1 MHPKLLLLGAVGA
14 LGAAIPLPS
23 ATLNGNQVLTGVIEQ
38 NVEAF
43 RGVPFAD
50 PPLGDLRLRY
60 PTNFTGSYQGL
71 QALTYKGACMQID
84 PLKVVT
90 ALERGANALAGI
102 PAFLRNPLFQT
113 FKGSVDTSEDCLYL
127 NVLRPLGTSAEDK
140 LPVLVWVHGGAFLWG
155 SSATYPGEHFVR
167 DSVKM
172 NQPVVFV
179 SITYRAGPFGFLGGE
194 NVKNLGLANIGLMDQ
209 RKGLEWIQDNIANF
223 GGDPDRVTLFSE
235 SAGAMAVATQL
246 VLYDGDHTYNGKP
259 LYHAAIMQSGGPLP
273 FADMTSLRPQ
283 VEYDRFLQL
292 TGCQKFKGEAA
303 IDCLRTRPLDILVG
317 AFNSYPVDEIFGIL
331 EMFLAYS
338 PRPDGKILTG
348 DPYTLYKQNKVAPVP
363 IITGNMEDDG
373 TVFALMTLNTTNSA
387 GTRKWLEFFMF
398 DAPKDKI
405 DELMRL
411 YPEDPV
417 VGSPYRTGLSNQ
429 INSQYKRM
437 ASLMTDVLFFA
448 PRRIIIENSKQKIFT
463 YVSTAL
469 HNLVPYLG
477 TFHAVDVV
485 FQFYLDIGPSHPFR
499 KYWIAFTNH
508 LDPNVGSGLP
518 QWDEYN
524 NDNKN
529 MLEITFRN
537 QFMRKD
543 DYRTQEIEYCA
554 TEPSLR
560 L

>member
-1 MHPKLLLLGAVGA
+1 MHLKLLLLRAVVV
-14 LGAAIPLPS
+14 LGVANPLPS
-23 ATLNGNQVLTGVIEQ
+23 ATLNGDQVLTGLIEQ

-50 PPLGDLRLRY
+50 PPVGDLRLRY

-71 QALTYKGACMQID
+71 QALNYRGACMQID
-84 PLKVVT
+84 PANVVST
-90 ALERGANALAGI
+90 LERGADAIARI
-102 PAFLRNPLFQT
+102 PAFLRIPLFQT
-113 FKGSVDTSEDCLYL
+113 FKGTVDTSEDCLYL
-127 NVLRPLGTSAEDK
+127 NVLRPVGTSAKDK

-155 SSATYPGEHFVR
+155 SSASYPGERFVR

-172 NQPVVFV
+172 NQPVIFV
-179 SITYRAGPFGFLGGE
+179 SITYRAGPFGFLGGD
-194 NVKNLGLANIGLMDQ
+194 NIKNLGLANIGLMDQ

-259 LYHAAIMQSGGPLP
+259 LFHAAIMQSGGPLP
-273 FADMTSLRPQ
+273 FADITSIRPQ
-283 VEYDRFLQL
+283 VEYDRFIQL
-292 TGCQKFKGEAA
+292 TGCQMFKGEAA
-303 IDCLRTRPLDILVG
+303 IDCLRTRPIETLAE
-317 AFNSYPVDEIFGIL
+317 AFNSYPREESFGIL
-331 EMFLAYS
+331 EMFLAYA
-338 PRPDGKILTG
+338 PRPDGKILTE

-363 IITGNMEDDG
+363 IITGDMEDDG
-373 TVFALMTLNTTNSA
+373 TVFALMTQNATNA
-387 GTRKWLEFFMF
+387 ADIRKWLEYFFF
-398 DAPKDKI
+398 DAPTDKI

-411 YPEDPV
+411 YPDDPA
-417 VGSPYRTGLSNQ
+417 VGSPYRTGDNNQ

-448 PRRIIIENSKQKIFT
+448 PRRIIIENSTQKIFT
-463 YVSTAL
+463 YVCTAL
-469 HNLVPYLG
+469 HNLVPNLG
-477 TFHAVDVV
+477 TFHAIEVI

-508 LDPNVGSGLP
+508 LDPNIGSELP
-518 QWDEYN
+518 QWDEYDN
-524 NDNKN
+524 ENKN
-529 MLEITFRN
+529 MIEITFRN
-537 QFMRKD
+537 QIMRKD
-543 DYRTQEIEYCA
+543 DYRPEEIEYCA